1 MGYDGKILRRALDR
15 FEADKAARAQDFQ
28 RRREAVYQAV
38 PRIREIDREL
48 RSTMSQILSSAL
60 RRGADP
66 GPAIRRIRDGN
77 LSLQEEKRRLLTEH
91 GYPADFLEEKP
102 KCPICGDSG
111 YNGSALCRCLRGYY
125 AKEQLRELSQ
135 MLDLGNQSFD
145 TFSLDWYAQTP
156 DPQWGLSPRE
166 NMEAVY
172 ETCVHYA
179 SHFGKGSGNL
189 LLSGAPGLGKTFLSA
204 AIAREVSQRG
214 FSVVYDTAGHV
225 FSQFESRKFDRDE
238 DGEAQAAVERCLRC
252 DLMILDDLGT
262 ELTTAFTQ
270 SALYELI
277 NGRLLAGKPMVIST
291 NLLLADL
298 EKRYSPQIVSR
309 LKGEYELL
317 AFFGE
322 DIRRLKRERG

>member
-60 RRGADP
+60 RRGTDP

-77 LSLQEEKRRLLTEH
+77 LILQEEKRRLLTEH

-111 YNGSALCRCLRGYY
+111 YNGSSLCRCLRGYY
-125 AKEQLRELSQ
+125 TREQLRELSQ

-238 DGEAQAAVERCLRC
+238 DGEAQAAVDRCLRC

>member
-60 RRGADP
+60 RRGTDP

-77 LSLQEEKRRLLTEH
+77 LNLQEEKRRLLTEH

-111 YNGSALCRCLRGYY
+111 YNGSSLCRCLRGYY
-125 AKEQLRELSQ
+125 AREQLRELSQ

-238 DGEAQAAVERCLRC
+238 DGEAQAAVDRCLRC

>member
-60 RRGADP
+60 RRGTDP

-77 LSLQEEKRRLLTEH
+77 LNLQEEKRRLLTEH

-111 YNGSALCRCLRGYY
+111 YNGSSLCRCLRGYY
-125 AKEQLRELSQ
+125 TREQLRELSQ

-238 DGEAQAAVERCLRC
+238 DGEAQAAVDRCLRC

>member
-1 MGYDGKILRRALDR
+1 MAYDGKILRLALDR
-15 FEADKAARAQDFQ
+15 YESDKQARSASFSQ
-28 RRREAVYQAV
+28 RREAVYQRI

-48 RSTMSQILSSAL
+48 RSTMSQIISSAL
-60 RRGADP
+60 RRGTDP
-66 GPAIRRIRDGN
+66 GPAVRRIRDEN
-77 LSLQEEKRRLLTEH
+77 LSLQAEKRSLLREH

-102 KCPICGDSG
+102 ACSLCGDSG
-111 YNGSALCRCLRGYY
+111 YRGTALCRCLREYY
-125 AKEQLRELSQ
+125 AREQMRELSR
-135 MLDLGNQSFD
+135 MLDLGSQSFD
-145 TFSLDWYAQTP
+145 TFSLDWYGEET

-179 SHFGKGSGNL
+179 AHFGKDSGNL

-214 FSVVYDTAGHV
+214 FSVVYDTASHV
-225 FSQFESRKFDRDE
+225 FSQFESRKFGRDE
-238 DGEAQAAVERCLRC
+238 GDEAEAGVDRCLRC

-270 SALYELI
+270 SALYQLI
-277 NGRLLAGKPMVIST
+277 NDRLLAGRKTVIST

-298 EKRYSPQIVSR
+298 EKRYSPQILSR

-317 AFFGE
+317 AFFGR
-322 DIRRLKRERG
+322 DIRSLKRERG